1 MPYFNSVPHLQRIN
15 LLQHT
20 CFLANSMPMWILFF
34 TVSSFHQ
41 LEHHLFEFFQL
52 FEFQIILSC
61 APCHLLSAFSSVWI
75 FEVVANFL
83 VWCCCLPDVDRRRRF
98 YFIIYKYLIIF
109 ESNVNNFRVLN
120 LNFQIHFECW
130 HRYVIGSRKVRI
142 SIWYLMMYAIP
153 DFFQI
158 TAMPSRN
165 YFTASRSVAKISHI
179 GNPFLP
185 ICSPNAH
192 VRCQEASWFMN
203 GGRRELWGDF

>member
-1 MPYFNSVPHLQRIN
+1 MRTL
-15 LLQHT
+15 
-20 CFLANSMPMWILFF
+20 
-34 TVSSFHQ
+34 SSPVRVFIGLNFWSWCQ
-41 LEHHLFEFFQL
+41 F
-52 FEFQIILSC
+52 SGMV
-61 APCHLLSAFSSVWI
+61 LLSARCWSSTTI
-75 FEVVANFL
+75 L
-83 VWCCCLPDVDRRRRF
+83 F
-98 YFIIYKYLIIF
+98 YYLYLIIF

-142 SIWYLMMYAIP
+142 SIWYLVMYAIP